1 MTMLWTAAITVG
13 GTLLA
18 GKIQSNRGQK
28 AAIGTGTAPALEA
41 GADLAIAPVQGT
53 EVQDFGTFGS
63 EKFAEP
69 EIDRAA
75 QEQELIQQLIDAGY
89 DPEALGIAG
98 LAFGGPLYR
107 AGGGG
112 LEALLANFPIDY
124 DLASLSDLTGLKPPV
139 EIVGPY
145 QDSVRELLLKNDY
158 SLDAPEAT
166 GSNIGPFPEFETTS
180 TYPNEEI
187 ASIAQWT
194 PDLDKPDI
202 EMPVVPEGQGM
213 MAQAGE
219 WFEGLEPGVQTAVLS
234 AGTKV
239 LTAAL
244 FPPEQKGSLVSTQT
258 LPGNAARRRAAQ
270 MNIKPIVGSSFAADG
285 GVLNRPMF
293 MPKGGEMYGRG
304 GPKDD
309 LIPVM
314 ASNGEYM
321 LSKAA
326 VDQAGGGNH
335 ARGIATLEAFNN
347 AGNRRYG

>member
-1 MTMLWTAAITVG
+1 MTWVAVAVVG
-13 GTLLA
+13 GSLLA

-28 AAIGTGTAPALEA
+28 AAIGSGTAPAIEP
-41 GADLAIAPVQGT
+41 GAELAIAPVQGT
-53 EVQDFGTFGS
+53 EVQDFGAATEG
-63 EKFAEP
+63 FAEP
-69 EIDRAA
+69 EIDRVA

-89 DPEALGIAG
+89 DPKELGLAG

-107 AGGGG
+107 SNGGG
-112 LEALLANFPIDY
+112 LPEYFNWLNKRDPRDFDPGDLKAQYNLQHIAELFDPTKAKKKVEPLMMEAGIPPEVEDILDSFPDQAE
-124 DLASLSDLTGLKPPV
+124 DSTLSSRMGDWWGEQDPELQSA
-139 EIVGPY
+139 IV
-145 QDSVRELLLKNDY
+145 
-158 SLDAPEAT
+158 
-166 GSNIGPFPEFETTS
+166 
-180 TYPNEEI
+180 
-187 ASIAQWT
+187 
-194 PDLDKPDI
+194 
-202 EMPVVPEGQGM
+202 
-213 MAQAGE
+213 
-219 WFEGLEPGVQTAVLS
+219 S
-234 AGTKV
+234 AGAKV
-239 LTAAL
+239 LTTAL

-270 MNIKPIVGSSFAADG
+270 MNIKPIVGSSFADG

-347 AGNRRYG
+347 AGNKRYG